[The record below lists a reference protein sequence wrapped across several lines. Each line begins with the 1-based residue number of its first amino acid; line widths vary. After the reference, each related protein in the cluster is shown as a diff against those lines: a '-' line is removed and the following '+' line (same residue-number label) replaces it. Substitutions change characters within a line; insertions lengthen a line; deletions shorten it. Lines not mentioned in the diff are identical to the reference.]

1 MTDVNMPFEKLNNLI
16 QEQFSL
22 MCNTD
27 KLFISSI
34 NGDEL
39 WNTYLN
45 SFNPKEIFRDPES
58 SVDNCNHDKAFIR
71 AYGNVVALDSNNNII
86 TMFDINV
93 EGTRYKYSIVN
104 MRNALINA
112 PIKGV
117 FSVHYDDL
125 VKLPYEKT
133 SKTQELYQLGY
144 KPSYKQYTKEE
155 VDKFGVVEEGTVYTF
170 YHFYVYIPKR
180 FVLFGNE
187 SLGAH
192 YGNLNTSH
200 ELFLK
205 GLSIPLETLQVVRDL
220 MVQESLLRADIY
232 QSKVE
237 QFFSIKQEYE
247 SLTDNKL
254 NWTWKRFQDIPF
266 ARFANELIGTTCIDL
281 AEGKD
286 INKVC
291 KDFNYRVDPA
301 NYSKAKAPI
310 TQAQIDAATKRIIE
324 LGYED
329 SFKRRFATV
338 DDINSGT
345 TINEIIYTGAN
356 NIKPST
362 KGTLFANIKPSAP
375 KDLSRHK
382 KAEFD
387 KVEEVS
393 IETFLE
399 NILPGAKSIEV
410 LLENSFNNNLVTMTT
425 SNDKECKPLFKW
437 NNQFSWT
444 YNGNLAGKSNLT
456 ERVISK
462 GGRVDGVFR
471 FSHSWNELERNQ
483 SLMDLHVFLPG
494 NEGPSSLCC
503 EDYGKNLNRV
513 GWNNRNHTK
522 TGGTQDVDYTQ
533 VAPENY
539 IPVENITFPTLNK
552 LPEGEY
558 KCKIH
563 NWRFRV
569 TGGKGKAEIA
579 FGNEL
584 YEYVYPATKHH
595 EWVSIATVT
604 LKDGNWSIKH
614 ELEPVNNVPSKLWGL
629 DTNQFHKV
637 NLMCLS
643 PNYWGNNAI
652 GNKHYFF
659 FLDGCHSDTAM
670 RSFHIENLNGELL
683 QNRKVLEVFGMTDKL
698 EPSDKQLA
706 GLGFTNDSKETLVV
720 KVEGSF
726 KRTVRIRF

>member
-1 MTDVNMPFEKLNNLI
+1 MIDVNISFEKLNNLI

-22 MCNTD
+22 MCNTG

-39 WNTYLN
+39 WDTYLN

-58 SVDNCNHDKAFIR
+58 SVDKCNHDKAFIR
-71 AYGNVVALDSNNNII
+71 TYGNVVALDSDNNII

-93 EGTRYKYSIVN
+93 EGTRYEYSIVN

-117 FSVHYDDL
+117 FSVHYEDL
-125 VKLPYEKT
+125 LKLPYEKT
-133 SKTQELYQLGY
+133 SKTQKLYQLGY

-155 VDKFGVVEEGTVYTF
+155 VDKFGVVEEGTIYTF

-237 QFFSIKQEYE
+237 QFLSIKQEYE

-254 NWTWKRFQDIPF
+254 NWTWKKFQDIPF

-291 KDFNYRVDPA
+291 EAFNKRVDSA
-301 NYSKAKAPI
+301 NFMKVKPPKN
-310 TQAQIDAATKRIIE
+310 QAQIDAATKRIVE

-338 DDINSGT
+338 DDINNGT

-356 NIKPST
+356 NIKPSN
-362 KGTLFANIKPSAP
+362 KGTLFANVKPSAP

-399 NILPGAKSIEV
+399 QILPGAKSIEV
-410 LLENSFNNNLVTMTT
+410 LLESSFSNNLVTMTT

-437 NNQFSWT
+437 SNPFSWT
-444 YNGNLAGKSNLT
+444 YNGNLAAKSFIKEAVKSAGGNVEGMLRSSLVWNESSNDST
-456 ERVISK
+456 DLDLHCRQPNGERIYYNTLFRKDK
-462 GGRVDGVFR
+462 GGKLSSCGG
-471 FSHSWNELERNQ
+471 L
-483 SLMDLHVFLPG
+483 LDLDIISP
-494 NEGPSSLCC
+494 N
-503 EDYGKNLNRV
+503 GKL
-513 GWNNRNHTK
+513 
-522 TGGTQDVDYTQ
+522 
-533 VAPENY
+533 A
-539 IPVENITFPTLNK
+539 VENIYFESLSKLKQGAYLFYVNPYTKSNSQGFKFEIEYDGNTFN
-552 LPEGEY
+552 
-558 KCKIH
+558 
-563 NWRFRV
+563 
-569 TGGKGKAEIA
+569 
-579 FGNEL
+579 
-584 YEYVYPATKHH
+584 YEYNQPVRDDVH
-595 EWVSIATVT
+595 IAEVMF
-604 LKDGNWSIKH
+604 DGHSSFSIKH
-614 ELEPVNNVPSKLWGL
+614 LLEPISSSVKDLWNL
-629 DTNQFHKV
+629 STNQFHKV

-643 PNYWGNNAI
+643 PNYWGDNAI

-670 RSFHIENLNGELL
+670 RSFHIENLNSELL
-683 QNRKVLEVFGMTDKL
+683 QDRKVLEVFGMTDKL

-720 KVEGSF
+720 KIEGSF

>member
-1 MTDVNMPFEKLNNLI
+1 MTDVNMSFEKLNNLI

-22 MCNTD
+22 MCSTG

-58 SVDNCNHDKAFIR
+58 SVDNCNKDKAFIR
-71 AYGNVVALDSNNNII
+71 AFGNVVALDSNNNII
-86 TMFDINV
+86 TMFDIIV
-93 EGTRYKYSIVN
+93 EGTRYEYSIVN
-104 MRNALINA
+104 MRSALINA

-117 FSVHYDDL
+117 FNVHYEDL
-125 VKLPYEKT
+125 LKLPYEKT

-155 VDKFGVVEEGTVYTF
+155 VDKFGVVEEGKVYTF
-170 YHFYVYIPKR
+170 YHFCVSIPKR
-180 FVLFGNE
+180 FVLFSNE
-187 SLGAH
+187 SLSAH

-200 ELFLK
+200 EIFLK

-220 MVQESLLRADIY
+220 MIQESLLRAEIY

-237 QFFSIKQEYE
+237 QFLSIKQEYE

-254 NWTWKRFQDIPF
+254 NWTWKKFQDIPF

-310 TQAQIDAATKRIIE
+310 TQAQIDAATKRIVE
-324 LGYED
+324 LGYEN

-338 DDINSGT
+338 DDINSGS

-362 KGTLFANIKPSAP
+362 KGTLFANVKPSAP

-410 LLENSFNNNLVTMTT
+410 LLENSFSNNLVTMTT

-437 NNQFSWT
+437 SNPFSWT
-444 YNGNLAGKSNLT
+444 YNGNLAGKSFIK
-456 ERVISK
+456 EAVKSA
-462 GGRVDGVFR
+462 GGNVEGVLR
-471 FSHSWNELERNQ
+471 SSLVWNE
-483 SLMDLHVFLPG
+483 SGSDKSDLDVWCQQPNGETIYFDTYFRKDRGGKL
-494 NEGPSSLCC
+494 SSC
-503 EDYGKNLNRV
+503 
-513 GWNNRNHTK
+513 
-522 TGGTQDVDYTQ
+522 GGQLDLDVIYPDSKL
-533 VAPENY
+533 A
-539 IPVENITFPTLNK
+539 VENIYFESLSKLKQGMYRFHVNPYTRNNSQGFKFEIEFDGNTFN
-552 LPEGEY
+552 
-558 KCKIH
+558 
-563 NWRFRV
+563 
-569 TGGKGKAEIA
+569 
-579 FGNEL
+579 
-584 YEYVYPATKHH
+584 YEYNQPVRDDVH
-595 EWVSIATVT
+595 IAEVMF
-604 LKDGNWSIKH
+604 DGISSFSIKH
-614 ELEPVNNVPSKLWGL
+614 LLEPVSSSVKDLWNL
-629 DTNQFHKV
+629 STNQFHKV

-659 FLDGCHSDTAM
+659 FLDGCHSDVPM

-683 QNRKVLEVFGMTDKL
+683 QDRKVLEVFGMTDKL

>member
-1 MTDVNMPFEKLNNLI
+1 MTDVNLRFEGLNNLV
-16 QEQFSL
+16 QEQFKV
-22 MCNTD
+22 MCNTN
-27 KLFISSI
+27 KLFISSVT
-34 NGDEL
+34 GDEL

-58 SVDNCNHDKAFIR
+58 SIDNCNKDKAFIR
-71 AYGNVVALDSNNNII
+71 AFGNVIALDKDNNIT
-86 TMFDINV
+86 TMWDINV
-93 EGTRYKYSIVN
+93 EGTRYEYSIVN

-117 FSVHYDDL
+117 FNVHYDDL
-125 VKLPYEKT
+125 LKLPYEKT
-133 SKTQELYQLGY
+133 SKTQESYQLGY

-170 YHFYVYIPKR
+170 YHFCINIPKR
-180 FVLFGNE
+180 FVLFTNE
-187 SLGAH
+187 SLAAH

-200 ELFLK
+200 EIFLK
-205 GLSIPLETLQVVRDL
+205 GLSIPLETLEVVRDL
-220 MVQESLLRADIY
+220 MVQGSLLRADIY

-237 QFFSIKQEYE
+237 QFLSIKQEYE

-254 NWTWKRFQDIPF
+254 NWTWKKFQDIPF

-338 DDINSGT
+338 DDINSGN

-362 KGTLFANIKPSAP
+362 KGTLFANVKPSAP

-387 KVEEVS
+387 KVKEVS

-410 LLENSFNNNLVTMTT
+410 LLENSFSNNLVTMTT
-425 SNDKECKPLFKW
+425 GINKECKPLFKW
-437 NNQFSWT
+437 NNPFSWT
-444 YNGNLAGKSNLT
+444 YNGNLAGKSFIKEAVKSAGGNVEGVLRGSLVWNESGSDET
-456 ERVISK
+456 DLDCWVIQANKQYIGYKTDFRKDS
-462 GGRVDGVFR
+462 GGR
-471 FSHSWNELERNQ
+471 FSSCGGQLDH
-483 SLMDLHVFLPG
+483 DTIYPG
-494 NEGPSSLCC
+494 
-503 EDYGKNLNRV
+503 GKL
-513 GWNNRNHTK
+513 
-522 TGGTQDVDYTQ
+522 
-533 VAPENY
+533 A
-539 IPVENITFPTLNK
+539 VENIYFRSLNELK
-552 LPEGEY
+552 PGEY
-558 KCKIH
+558 KFYVNPYSVH
-563 NWRFRV
+563 NSQGF
-569 TGGKGKAEIA
+569 KFEIE
-579 FGNEL
+579 F
-584 YEYVYPATKHH
+584 
-595 EWVSIATVT
+595 
-604 LKDGNWSIKH
+604 DGNVYNYEFNQPTRYKEDVNIAEVIVHSDKSFSIKH
-614 ELEPVNNVPSKLWGL
+614 LLEPTSAHIKELWNL
-629 DTNQFHKV
+629 STNQFHKV

-643 PNYWGNNAI
+643 PNYWGDNHI

-659 FLDGCHSDTAM
+659 FLDNCYSDVPM

-683 QNRKVLEVFGMTDKL
+683 QDRKVLEVFGMTDKL